1 MPMTVPMRGFERD
14 RARGGV
20 APFLSAVFMAA
31 VLLAAVFMALPGRVQ
46 AETVGIEAKGV
57 SLWAALHNRRNFQL
71 DVRDELNRPVSGR
84 LIESQLKAASAAA
97 AAESSYASRLP
108 KVRAVV
114 AALEML
120 AAAKLFLSPFSPHP
134 QVPSVWALPVLSR
147 PEPKAQLAAVFL
159 CSLVL
164 TAGLLT
170 FKSAP
175 QPLSLSSCQPLVLRC

>member
-1 MPMTVPMRGFERD
+1 MGPGLIFVKEKGNCMTETKRGWP
-14 RARGGV
+14 
-20 APFLSAVFMAA
+20 APVLAVLMAAIFMATA
-31 VLLAAVFMALPGRVQ
+31 GRAQ
-46 AETVGIEAKGV
+46 AETVGVEAKGV
-57 SLWAALHNRRNFQL
+57 SLWAALHNRWNL

-108 KVRAVV
+108 QVRAVV

-120 AAAKLFLSPFSPHP
+120 AVAKLFLSPFSAPLP
-134 QVPSVWALPVLSR
+134 IRSVWALPVLSR
-147 PEPKAQLAAVFL
+147 PEPKAHLAVVFL

-164 TAGLLT
+164 AAGLLMV
-170 FKSAP
+170 KSAP